1 MIVRADREYT
11 PKEFLQALEARLE
24 ELYAR
29 RDSLQSFLRKGVNKR
44 IRSLQKNIDAHK
56 KKYNIRSPY
65 DRRDMQRAKA
75 LITEL
80 ADKRRLERARKAEER
95 RIEREKLAGTL

>member
-1 MIVRADREYT
+1 VIRTDRDYS

-29 RDSLQSFLRKGVNKR
+29 RETLQSFLRKGVNRR
-44 IRSLQKNIDAHK
+44 IRSLQRNIDAHK
-56 KKYNIRSPY
+56 KKYNIRSTY

-75 LITEL
+75 VINAM